1 MTVAKSSTQDLW
13 WRRYYRGRP
22 IHAMPGVHEIV
33 LEMLKAHVAPPARI
47 VDLGGGPGAFAL
59 LSSDAGYNVVVADI
73 APPSDLDLPVQQL
86 NLDAS
91 PSYADALGKGFDAIV
106 AIEVIEHLENPY
118 QFIRKANALLK
129 PDGIL
134 IVTTPNV
141 VDLDSRRQ
149 FLIQGD
155 LWQFPRGCVSGLRKG
170 RSGHL
175 TILPYWML
183 EEILDREGW
192 HVLARRFIGRKPRA
206 GVIGVLAPLVNLA
219 LLPFGWRVPLAAAF
233 APSAA
238 FICVRRV
245 DKWRQ
250 EGVA

>member
-1 MTVAKSSTQDLW
+1 MSRRRRALSTSVAALVPSHCYLVMRATMWW
-13 WRRYYRGRP
+13 WRTSRHRGISTFP
-22 IHAMPGVHEIV
+22 F
-33 LEMLKAHVAPPARI
+33 KQ
-47 VDLGGGPGAFAL
+47 
-59 LSSDAGYNVVVADI
+59 
-73 APPSDLDLPVQQL
+73 LD
-86 NLDAS
+86 LDAS
-91 PSYADALGKGFDAIV
+91 PSYVDALGKRFDAIV

-118 QFIRKANALLK
+118 QFLRKAHALLK
-129 PDGIL
+129 PDGVL

-155 LWQFPRGCVSGLRKG
+155 LWLFPRGCVSGLRQG
-170 RSGHL
+170 RFGHL

-206 GVIGVLAPLVNLA
+206 GLIGALAVLVNLA
-219 LLPFGWRVPLAAAF
+219 LMPIGWRVPLAAAF

-245 DKWRQ
+245 DRKR
-250 EGVA
+250 

>member
-1 MTVAKSSTQDLW
+1 MTVAKSSTQDPW

-22 IHAMPGVHEIV
+22 IHAMPGVHESV
-33 LEMLKAHVAPPARI
+33 LKMLKAHVAPPAPI
-47 VDLGGGPGAFAL
+47 VDLGGGSGAFAL
-59 LSSDAGYNVVVADI
+59 LSRDAGYNVVVADI

-86 NLDAS
+86 DLDAS
-91 PSYADALGKGFDAIV
+91 PSYADALGKRFDAIV

-118 QFIRKANALLK
+118 QFLKKAHALLK
-129 PDGIL
+129 PDGVL

-155 LWQFPRGCVSGLRKG
+155 LWLFPRGCVSGLRQG
-170 RSGHL
+170 RLGHL

-192 HVLARRFIGRKPRA
+192 YVLARRFIGRKPRA
-206 GVIGVLAPLVNLA
+206 GLIGALAPLVNLA
-219 LLPFGWRVPLAAAF
+219 LMPIGWRIPLAAAF

-245 DKWRQ
+245 DRKR
-250 EGVA
+250 